1 MRAALTRAVEKNNMA
16 HAVVTAVA
24 MLAVAAV
31 VHKVAEMV
39 VEVME
44 APAKALQL
52 FFPPP
57 LTRAATEAEAL
68 QMAPAARRRMVAS

>member
-1 MRAALTRAVEKNNMA
+1 MA

-52 FFPPP
+52 FFH
-57 LTRAATEAEAL
+57 TAL
-68 QMAPAARRRMVAS
+68 FAIQINQKESF